1 MECVC
6 SGSAAVT
13 EGPDVTVRGDRRT
26 GLNTAIKAYLTSLD
40 PEALNDVAHRR
51 VREILTFAT
60 DMEQAGDIVDKT
72 CGG

>member
-1 MECVC
+1 MKCSCCGSAVVTQC
-6 SGSAAVT
+6 SG
-13 EGPDVTVRGDRRT
+13 VTVRGDCRT